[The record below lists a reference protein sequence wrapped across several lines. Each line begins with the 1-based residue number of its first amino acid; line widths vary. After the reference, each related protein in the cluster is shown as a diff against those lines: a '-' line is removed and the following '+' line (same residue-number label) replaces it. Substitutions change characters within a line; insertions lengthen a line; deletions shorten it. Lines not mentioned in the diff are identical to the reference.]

1 MFDLGIVRHE
11 IDYSNEKSLIRDLRA
26 MEEAAITWVWQT
38 YYPALLRYA
47 TRMTQDENLA
57 DEMVSVVFE
66 KFIRALH
73 KGKGPNK
80 HVKSYLYRM
89 VYNVI
94 IDEHRLLTRFEELED
109 DAHISHETPSSA
121 FDESAQKEKIIA
133 ALGQLTPDQ
142 RDLVMLRFVEGLT
155 MKETAEV
162 MSKTLN
168 SIKTLQGRALRRLRK
183 TPEFIEMGKTYE
195 PA

>member
-47 TRMTQDENLA
+47 TRMTRDANLA

-66 KFIRALH
+66 RFLRAIH

-89 VYNVI
+89 IYNVI
-94 IDEHRLLTRFEELED
+94 IDEHRLLTRFEDLED
-109 DAHISHETPSSA
+109 GTHVSPENPSSA
-121 FDESAQKEKIIA
+121 FDVSHQKENINA
-133 ALGQLTPDQ
+133 ALGKLTPDQ
-142 RDLVMLRFVEGLT
+142 RDLIILRFVEGLT
-155 MKETAEV
+155 MKETAKV